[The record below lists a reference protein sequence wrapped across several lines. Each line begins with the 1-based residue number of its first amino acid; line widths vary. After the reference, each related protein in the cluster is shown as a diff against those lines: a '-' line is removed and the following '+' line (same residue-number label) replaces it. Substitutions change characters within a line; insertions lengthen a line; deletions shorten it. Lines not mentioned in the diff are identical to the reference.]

1 MEATNHEESVVES
14 VAVGLKEDV
23 DVDVT
28 SGAPSPTTKLTT
40 IEQGGTAAANEVNKK
55 VFETEEQLKSVF
67 SNTLVSS
74 KPNLLL
80 NIKN

>member
-14 VAVGLKEDV
+14 VVVGLKEEDV
-23 DVDVT
+23 A
-28 SGAPSPTTKLTT
+28 SGASSPTTTMFTT
-40 IEQGGTAAANEVNKK
+40 IEQEEATTANEVNKK
-55 VFETEEQLKSVF
+55 VFATEEQFRSVF